1 MAEILLG
8 TLNARYIHPSLGL
21 RYLLANLGPLRP
33 RAALCEFTLDH
44 RPADIAEALLAHQ
57 PRIIALGVY
66 VWNAAPTTHLVKLL
80 KAIAPEVKIVLGGPE
95 VSHETDD
102 QAMAHLADV
111 VITGEGEHA
120 FAQVCAEL
128 LAEDQTSA
136 DPPPTQTQPANA
148 PPAHVVPAEP
158 PDLSTI
164 ITPYDLYDDDDIAH
178 RTIYVETSRGCP
190 HACAFCLSALDRKV
204 RRFPKDQTLANL
216 RSLLD
221 RGVTHLKFVD
231 RSLHL
236 GHAEAVLDL
245 LLEPRDHP
253 VMAHFEL
260 VPDRLPQKLRPLIAR
275 FAPGTLQLEAGVQ
288 TFDPQVAAR
297 IGRAQDPARVADTLA
312 FLATTAAHVHADL
325 VAGLPSE
332 TLEAFAT
339 GFDRLLALGPQ
350 EIQVGIL
357 KRLRGAP
364 ITAFADDFGLVFNPE
379 PPYEILQTST
389 LDFPTLMRL
398 KRFSQAW
405 DRVSNSGHFR
415 DSVPLLWQNDSP
427 SGDSPFASFL
437 HFTDW
442 LHAQAGRTHSIALK
456 RLANFLFTYLT
467 DERHLDPAL
476 VGPTLLA
483 DYRRGGRRDR
493 PSTLQPFPEPPPE
506 PKPKPGPGPQ
516 TKSASHQAPLKRQA
530 RHLPRT

>member
-1 MAEILLG
+1 MAEILLC
-8 TLNARYIHPSLGL
+8 TMNARYLHPALGL

-33 RAALCEFTLDH
+33 RAALREFTLEH
-44 RPADIAEALLAHQ
+44 RPADIAEALLADQ

-66 VWNAAPTTHLVKLL
+66 VWNAAPMTHLVKLL
-80 KAIAPEVKIVLGGPE
+80 KAIAPEVHIVLGGPE

-102 QAMAHLADV
+102 QPMTHLADV
-111 VITGEGEHA
+111 VIAGEGEHA

-128 LAEDQTSA
+128 LAKDQT
-136 DPPPTQTQPANA
+136 
-148 PPAHVVPAEP
+148 PAHVVTAQP
-158 PDLSTI
+158 PDLSSI
-164 ITPYDLYDDDDIAH
+164 KTPYDLYDDEDIAH

-190 HACAFCLSALDRKV
+190 HACAFCLSALDHKV
-204 RRFPKDQTLANL
+204 RRFPKDQALADL

-221 RGVTHLKFVD
+221 RGVSHLKFVD

-245 LLEPRDHP
+245 LLEPRDRP

-260 VPDRLPQKLRPLIAR
+260 VPDRLPHRLRPLIAR

-288 TFDPQVAAR
+288 TFDPEVATL
-297 IGRAQDPARVADTLA
+297 IGRSQDPARVTDTLT
-312 FLATTAAHVHADL
+312 FLATTSAHVHADL
-325 VAGLPSE
+325 VAGLPAE
-332 TLEAFAT
+332 TLDAFAA

-364 ITAFADDFGLVFNPE
+364 IAGLADDFGLIFNPE

-389 LDFPTLMRL
+389 LDFPTLKRL

-405 DRVSNSGHFR
+405 DRVANSGHFR
-415 DSVPLLWQNDSP
+415 DSVPLLWQPDSP
-427 SGDSPFASFL
+427 SGDSPFARFL

-456 RLANFLFTYLT
+456 RLADFLFTYLT
-467 DERHLDPAL
+467 EDQHLDPDL

-483 DYRRGGRRDR
+483 DYRRGGRRDK
-493 PSTLQPFPEPPPE
+493 PKTLQPFPEPKPE
-506 PKPKPGPGPQ
+506 PEPQ
-516 TKSASHQAPLKRQA
+516 TSSQPTPLKRQA
-530 RHLPRT
+530 RHLPRP